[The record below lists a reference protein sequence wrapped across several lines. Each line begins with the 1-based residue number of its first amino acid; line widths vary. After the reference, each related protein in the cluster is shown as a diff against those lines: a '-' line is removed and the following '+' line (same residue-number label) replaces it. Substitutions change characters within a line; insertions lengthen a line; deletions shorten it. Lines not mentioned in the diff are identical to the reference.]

1 MEMLRSQ
8 LQHLQLNNDT
18 PVFFF
23 FFFFFFFLFIFFF
36 FFFFFFFFEKGFYFS
51 EKRI

>member
-23 FFFFFFFLFIFFF
+23 FFFFFFF
-36 FFFFFFFFEKGFYFS
+36 FEKGFYFS

>member
-23 FFFFFFFLFIFFF
+23 FF
-36 FFFFFFFFEKGFYFS
+36 EKGFYFS

>member
-23 FFFFFFFLFIFFF
+23 FFFFFFF
-36 FFFFFFFFEKGFYFS
+36 EKGFYFS

>member
-23 FFFFFFFLFIFFF
+23 CV
-36 FFFFFFFFEKGFYFS
+36 FFFFEKGFYFS

>member
-18 PVFFF
+18 PVFFC
-23 FFFFFFFLFIFFF
+23 
-36 FFFFFFFFEKGFYFS
+36 FFFFFEKGFYFS

>member
-8 LQHLQLNNDT
+8 LQHLQLKNYT
-18 PVFFF
+18 PV
-23 FFFFFFFLFIFFF
+23 F

>member
-23 FFFFFFFLFIFFF
+23 FFFFF
-36 FFFFFFFFEKGFYFS
+36 EKGFYFS

>member
-18 PVFFF
+18 PVFFC
-23 FFFFFFFLFIFFF
+23 FL
-36 FFFFFFFFEKGFYFS
+36 FFFFFEKGFYFS

>member
-23 FFFFFFFLFIFFF
+23 FFFF
-36 FFFFFFFFEKGFYFS
+36 EKGFYFS

>member
-18 PVFFF
+18 PVFF
-23 FFFFFFFLFIFFF
+23 L
-36 FFFFFFFFEKGFYFS
+36 FFFEKGFYFS

>member
-18 PVFFF
+18 PVFFC
-23 FFFFFFFLFIFFF
+23 
-36 FFFFFFFFEKGFYFS
+36 FFFFEKGFYFS

>member
-23 FFFFFFFLFIFFF
+23 F
-36 FFFFFFFFEKGFYFS
+36 EKGFYFS